1 MSVRYDSGTVA
12 KRTRDPPIW
21 PVCLPTFIISWCMIR
36 VCTFQCGKKLFL
48 RYKFIFII
56 DVYSLQGLT
65 PLFYTA
71 VYGGDPYCCEILLND
86 QAELHIADHQGKQE
100 IHLVKIA
107 ILFIHTVVVV
117 NVIYFFVYR
126 CLCLCPCISLNAQ
139 FIKVCLWECS
149 AFNFSNYSSVASV
162 QSYYM
167 CSHSRCCWTLWSW

>member
-36 VCTFQCGKKLFL
+36 VCTFQCGKELFL

-117 NVIYFFVYR
+117 NVIYFFVYS

-139 FIKVCLWECS
+139 FIKVCL
-149 AFNFSNYSSVASV
+149 
-162 QSYYM
+162 
-167 CSHSRCCWTLWSW
+167 

>member
-1 MSVRYDSGTVA
+1 
-12 KRTRDPPIW
+12 
-21 PVCLPTFIISWCMIR
+21 MIR
-36 VCTFQCGKKLFL
+36 VRTFQCGKNLFL

-71 VYGGDPYCCEILLND
+71 IYGGDPYCCEILLND

-117 NVIYFFVYR
+117 NVIDFFVYS

-139 FIKVCLWECS
+139 FIKVCL
-149 AFNFSNYSSVASV
+149 
-162 QSYYM
+162 
-167 CSHSRCCWTLWSW
+167 